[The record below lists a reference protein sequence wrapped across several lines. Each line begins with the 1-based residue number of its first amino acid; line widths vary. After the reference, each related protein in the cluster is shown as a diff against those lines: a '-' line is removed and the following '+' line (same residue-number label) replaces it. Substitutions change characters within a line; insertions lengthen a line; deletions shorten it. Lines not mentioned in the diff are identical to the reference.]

1 MIRRSETT
9 ASPPALLLALL
20 LLVLALSGCPQRQEI
35 IEQTVAVKADNVAS
49 QAEASHVP
57 EELLTW
63 EMVDEIDPGFAETR
77 AVAFDAPGALYV
89 AGDEAVRKMTAGG
102 QVEWELPVGGEPTCV
117 TVDLEGTILVGM
129 RQIVEVYDQS
139 GQLLMTLAP
148 EGQNTWITS
157 IAAWPDDR
165 FVADAGSRRILRY
178 DRTGNPLSDFAG
190 MDHERGIPALS
201 IPSPHLDV
209 AVGPDGN
216 LWLANP
222 GRLAVQ
228 IHSRTDGALLNSWR
242 RVGNGVEGFGG
253 CCNPTDIA
261 VLPDGRVITSE
272 KGLPRVKVYSAEG
285 ELLSVVVPPEEFA
298 RSTVGIDLAIDP
310 SGRVAVLDP
319 HRSNIRIYQETV
331 QEAGDR

>member
-1 MIRRSETT
+1 MTSRALVAI
-9 ASPPALLLALL
+9 ALLAT
-20 LLVLALSGCPQRQEI
+20 ALSGCPQRQEI
-35 IEQTVAVKADNVAS
+35 IEQTVAVKAENVAS

-57 EELLTW
+57 EQLLTW
-63 EMVDEIDPGFAETR
+63 ETVGEIDPGFAEAT
-77 AVAFDAPGALYV
+77 AIAFDAPGALYV
-89 AGDEAVRKMTAGG
+89 AGDEAVRKMTADG

-117 TVDLEGTILVGM
+117 AVDPEGTILVGT
-129 RQIVEVYDQS
+129 RQSVEVYDQS

-148 EGQNTWITS
+148 EGENTWITS

-178 DRTGNPLSDFAG
+178 DGTGNLLGEFAG
-190 MDHERGIPALS
+190 MDPERGIPALS

-209 AVGPDGN
+209 ATGPDGN
-216 LWLANP
+216 LWLSNP

-228 IHSRTDGALLNSWR
+228 IHSRTDGALVNSWR
-242 RVGNGVEGFGG
+242 RVGNDVEGFGG

-261 VLPDGRVITSE
+261 VLPDGRVVTSE
-272 KGLPRVKVYSAEG
+272 KGLPRVKVYSTDG
-285 ELLSVVVPPEEFA
+285 ELLSVVVPPGKLA
-298 RSTVGIDLAIDP
+298 RSSVGIDLAIDP

-319 HRSNIRIYQETV
+319 HRDIVRIYEETA